1 MFDHHIPSRAI
12 GAFGSS
18 GVDMAFLL
26 GPSVTSINTVRIAAN
41 GGLGAHEAPTWQVFY
56 VLSGIVK
63 VTGDGDTRTLNPG
76 DAVQWEPGE
85 LHACRAIVDSLV
97 VLIEA
102 TTQVPAGRPGQQRG
116 ASLQR

>member
-41 GGLGAHEAPTWQVFY
+41 GGLGANEAPTWQVFY
-56 VLSGIVK
+56 LLSGVVE
-63 VTGDGDTRTLNPG
+63 VTGGEDSRTLNPG
-76 DAVQWEPGE
+76 EAVQWAPGE
-85 LHACRAIVDSLV
+85 THSSRALVDSLV
-97 VLIEA
+97 VLIES
-102 TTQVPAGRPGQQRG
+102 TERVPAGRP
-116 ASLQR
+116 SV

>member
-1 MFDHHIPSRAI
+1 MFDHRIPSRAI

-41 GGLGAHEAPTWQVFY
+41 GGLGAHVAPTWQVFY
-56 VLSGIVK
+56 LLSGIVE
-63 VTGDGDTRTLNPG
+63 VTGAGDSRVLEEG
-76 DAVQWEPGE
+76 QAVQWAPGE
-85 LHACRAIVDSLV
+85 SHSSRALIDSLV

-102 TTQVPAGRPGQQRG
+102 TSRVPDGRPG
-116 ASLQR
+116 L

>member
-26 GPSVTSINTVRIAAN
+26 GPSVTSINTVRITAD

-56 VLSGIVK
+56 LLSGLVE
-63 VTGDGDTRTLNPG
+63 VTAGDDSRTLSPG
-76 DAVQWEPGE
+76 EAVQWAPGE
-85 LHACRAIVDSLV
+85 LHSSRALVDSLV

-102 TTQVPAGRPGQQRG
+102 TSRVPDGR
-116 ASLQR
+116 

>member
-26 GPSVTSINTVRIAAN
+26 GPSVTSINTVRITAD
-41 GGLGAHEAPTWQVFY
+41 GGLGEHEAPTWQVFY
-56 VLSGIVK
+56 VLSGIVE
-63 VTGDGDTRTLNPG
+63 VTGEGDTRTLNPG
-76 DAVQWEPGE
+76 EAVQWAPGE
-85 LHACRAIVDSLV
+85 THASRALVDSLV

-102 TTQVPAGRPGQQRG
+102 TERVPEGRPGQ
-116 ASLQR
+116 